1 MKEYCFG
8 VDIGGTTVKI
18 GLFKTDGNLLEKWE
32 IPTRKENN
40 GYNILPDIAEA
51 LKAKMEEKGL
61 ALDDFVGV
69 GLGVPGPVTD
79 DGDVL
84 TAVNLFWGYKEA
96 AKEMKTLTGLKTKVG
111 NDANVAALGEA
122 WKGAGEGAS
131 NMIMLT
137 LGTGVGGG
145 IVIDGK
151 IVAGSHG
158 AGGEIGHANINHE
171 ETEAC
176 NCGNSGCLEQYA
188 SATGIT
194 RLAKQYLN
202 KSDKPSSLRSVE
214 KLSSRA
220 VFDAYKAG
228 DGLAADIVEDFGERL
243 GGAMAV
249 FACVTDP
256 QVLVVGGGVSNAGQ
270 PLIDV
275 ISKYYKKYTFQTCK
289 ATPIVLATLG
299 NDAGIYGCAKMV
311 IPS

>member
-61 ALDDFVGV
+61 TLDDFVGV

-96 AKEMKTLTGLKTKVG
+96 AKEMKSLTGLKTKVG

-202 KSDKPSSLRSVE
+202 KSDKPSSLRTVE
-214 KLSSRA
+214 ELSSRA

-275 ISKYYKKYTFQTCK
+275 ISKYYRKYTFQTCK

>member
-51 LKAKMEEKGL
+51 LKAKMAEKGL
-61 ALDDFVGV
+61 TGDDFVGV

-96 AKEMKTLTGLKTKVG
+96 AKEMKALTGMKTKVG

-171 ETEAC
+171 ETQAC

-194 RLAKQYLN
+194 RLANQYLK
-202 KSDKPSSLRSVE
+202 KSDKPSVLRSAE
-214 KLSSRA
+214 EISSRS

-228 DGLAADIVEDFGERL
+228 DGLATDIVEDFAERL

-256 QVLVVGGGVSNAGQ
+256 QVLVIGGGVSNAGQ